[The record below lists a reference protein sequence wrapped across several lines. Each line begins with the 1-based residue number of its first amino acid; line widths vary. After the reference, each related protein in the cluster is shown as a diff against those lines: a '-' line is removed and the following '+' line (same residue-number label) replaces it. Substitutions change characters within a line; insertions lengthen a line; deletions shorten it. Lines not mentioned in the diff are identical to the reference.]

1 MAQEFLDNE
10 TRLDISSGD
19 MIVFNPFIIHRGTC
33 VGRKKN
39 QRAHIHMRFARSIK
53 SNLATR
59 NKLDNVVKK

>member
-1 MAQEFLDNE
+1 
-10 TRLDISSGD
+10 

-39 QRAHIHMRFARSIK
+39 QRAHIHMRFTRSIK

-59 NKLDNVVKK
+59 NKLDNVFFKSEKFIILQIKIGKIHLI